1 MLSKNDFPIFDTHPN
16 LIYLDGAAT
25 AQVPTGVI
33 DAVDKW
39 YAQSNANVHR
49 GLYSLSISATDEF
62 ERARHTIADY
72 LNIKP
77 AECIFVRNTTE
88 GMNSIART
96 YSQFIKPHNS
106 IVISELEHH
115 STILPWREVA
125 RQTGAK
131 LKIIPVHNGLV
142 RMVDTQK
149 YIDATTAVVIISHV
163 SNVFGTIQPI
173 KEIADY
179 AHSCNATVIVDGA
192 QAVAHLPVHPWE
204 IGADAYVFS
213 GHKMYGPQGVGVAC
227 LTEKLEQKLDQFLLG
242 GDMVESV
249 SSDTTI
255 LKSAPWRFEAGT
267 PNAPGA
273 VGLARAF
280 KLLSHDDNWKKLH
293 DLSHLL
299 QKVIHIPGVVVHSPH
314 DDGIPL
320 VSFSVPDKHPDD
332 VALALNEKNIA
343 LRSGYLCAQ
352 PITSKLDPNGV
363 VRASAG
369 LWNTK
374 EDIEKFSMSLKKIA
388 CK

>member
-1 MLSKNDFPIFDTHPN
+1 MLSKKDFPLLQTHSN

-25 AQVPTGVI
+25 SQVPTGVCSV
-33 DAVDKW
+33 VDNW
-39 YAQSNANVHR
+39 YESSNANVHR
-49 GLYSLSISATDEF
+49 GLYSLSISATDGF

-72 LNIKP
+72 LSIKP
-77 AECIFVRNTTE
+77 SECVFVRNNTE
-88 GMNSIART
+88 GMNTLAMT
-96 YSQFIKPHNS
+96 YKKYIKPFHS

-115 STILPWREVA
+115 STILPWRAIALE
-125 RQTGAK
+125 TGAT
-131 LKIIPVHNGLV
+131 LKIIPVHDGIIRFADV
-142 RMVDTQK
+142 K
-149 YIDATTAVVIISHV
+149 KIIDAKTSIVIISHV
-163 SNVFGTIQPI
+163 SNVFGTVQQV

-179 AHSCNATVIVDGA
+179 AHSFGATVVVDGA
-192 QAVAHLPVHPWE
+192 QAVAHMPVHPWE
-204 IGADAYVFS
+204 LGADAYVFS
-213 GHKMYGPQGVGVAC
+213 GHKMYGPQGIGVVCMTA
-227 LTEKLEQKLDQFLLG
+227 TLEQKLDHFLLG

-249 SSDTTI
+249 SSDSTI

-273 VGLARAF
+273 VGLAQAF

-299 QKVIHIPGVVVHSPH
+299 HKVIHIPEVVVHSPR

-320 VSFSVPDKHPDD
+320 VSFFVLGKHPDD
-332 VALALNEKNIA
+332 VALTLNENNIA
-343 LRSGYLCAQ
+343 VRSGYLCAQ

-374 EDIEKFSMSLKKIA
+374 EDIEKFGEVLKQIIIR
-388 CK
+388 